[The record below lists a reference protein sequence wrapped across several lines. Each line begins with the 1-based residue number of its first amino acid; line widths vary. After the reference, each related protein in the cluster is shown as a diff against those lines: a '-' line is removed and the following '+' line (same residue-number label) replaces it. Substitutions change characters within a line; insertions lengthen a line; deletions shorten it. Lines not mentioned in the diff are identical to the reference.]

1 MAVGSE
7 TMHRPGEAAR
17 LGSGRGKL
25 TGGKRVLFLL
35 LTNLFAFT
43 IALLLAEVAF
53 RLFWSPR
60 YWIHCDRWLVGSGQT
75 EVGKKWWPDTTYSVD
90 GAEFSLRFQTNA
102 AGYRARPEPVK
113 PGPASR
119 VAFVGDSFTEAMQ
132 VPYDST
138 FCARLERLLNES
150 DSSRRWVCEN
160 YGISATDLFDY
171 WHRIIHDVLPVNPP
185 DALVLC
191 IYPGNDFQGL
201 LPDDGFDVQGRP
213 LRDYFRKPG
222 WTKHLVA
229 WINLHSKFGM
239 FLQRALL
246 SWDAPSAHPRQGPKN
261 WWTDPELAARSADA
275 PPVRRCQSLLRA
287 IEQECRRHGTKL
299 CILVVGPV
307 ANYVARDGQSPLA
320 RILASWRI
328 DVPVIDLAIQA
339 RARRDWTTLVFPYD
353 GHLNETG
360 HAHLAQEAAA
370 PLRAVLSN
378 LGLTGVTKIQRGD

>member
-1 MAVGSE
+1 MAVGCK
-7 TMHRPGEAAR
+7 TMHRPGGVAR
-17 LGSGRGKL
+17 LRSGRLKL
-25 TGGKRVLFLL
+25 TGWKRVSFLL
-35 LTNLFAFT
+35 LTNLVAFS

-75 EVGKKWWPDTTYSVD
+75 EVGKKWWPDTMYSVE
-90 GAEFSLRFQTNA
+90 GAEFRLQFHTNA
-102 AGYRARPEPVK
+102 SGYRARPEPVQA
-113 PGPASR
+113 GPAYR

-150 DSSRRWVCEN
+150 DPSRRWLCEN
-160 YGISATDLFDY
+160 YGIAATDLFDY
-171 WHRIIHDVLPVNPP
+171 WHRIIHDVLPVNRP

-201 LPDDGFDVQGRP
+201 LPDDGFDAKGRP

-246 SWDAPSAHPRQGPKN
+246 SWDAPSSHPRQGPKN
-261 WWTDPELAARSADA
+261 WWADPDLAARSEDA
-275 PPVRRCQSLLRA
+275 PTVRRSQALLRA
-287 IEQECRRHGTKL
+287 IDQECRRSGTKL

-307 ANYVARDGQSPLA
+307 ANYAAQDGQSPLA

-328 DVPVIDLAIQA
+328 DVPVIDLAIRA
-339 RARRDWTTLVFPYD
+339 RARRDWTALIFPYD

-360 HAHLAQEAAA
+360 HAYLAQEAAA
-370 PLRAVLSN
+370 PLRATLASTD
-378 LGLTGVTKIQRGD
+378 LTSAAPRTP